1 MYYFVHQVSAFAEAS
16 DPLVD
21 VAVRGEEEEAKKWIE
36 KKEQEEKQAEEVD
49 TSRDDEVVE
58 QDSMEDDGES
68 KKKRGKTSSKASAQK
83 EAMLNFHPLSVAII
97 VRSKSSSEVKNI
109 SLLPRFPFCLQ
120 VSLLVTLHLLPALGL
135 VTVRASLTGEGKP
148 VSEVRSRPNFGSIG
162 KC

>member
-1 MYYFVHQVSAFAEAS
+1 M
-16 DPLVD
+16 
-21 VAVRGEEEEAKKWIE
+21 
-36 KKEQEEKQAEEVD
+36 QEEKQAEEVD

-109 SLLPRFPFCLQ
+109 SLFATISILPPG
-120 VSLLVTLHLLPALGL
+120 VTTGHTAPAACFG
-135 VTVRASLTGEGKP
+135 SGHSEGKLDGRGQT
-148 VSEVRSRPNFGSIG
+148 SQ
-162 KC
+162 